1 MLPLTDA
8 VLVRQEKSRLVMSSA
23 KRVILANDSR
33 LLRDMLQRV
42 IDKARQLEVVR
53 QVPDHEELA
62 STIDRFHPEWVIA
75 SLPNELDP
83 WMKAC
88 MKDYPSVGFVFFSP
102 DKNHI
107 KIRSQE
113 SREEARSEVTL
124 KELIQI
130 LETDL
135 QPT

>member
-1 MLPLTDA
+1 
-8 VLVRQEKSRLVMSSA
+8 MSSA
-23 KRVILANDSR
+23 KRVILANGSR

-53 QVPDHEELA
+53 QIPDLQELA

-75 SLPNELDP
+75 SLPLPNELDP

-88 MKDYPSVGFVFFSP
+88 MKDYPSVGFVFLSP
-102 DKNHI
+102 DKNQI
-107 KIRSQE
+107 KIRSQD
-113 SREEARSEVTL
+113 SREEARSDITL

-130 LETDL
+130 LETEL

>member
-1 MLPLTDA
+1 
-8 VLVRQEKSRLVMSSA
+8 MSSA

-42 IDKARQLEVVR
+42 IDKAGHLEVVR
-53 QVPDHEELA
+53 QVPNHQELA

-75 SLPNELDP
+75 SLPLRNQQDP
-83 WMKAC
+83 WMNAC
-88 MKDYPSVGFVFFSP
+88 MKDYPSVRFVFLSP
-102 DKNHI
+102 DRNDI

-113 SREEARSEVTL
+113 SREEACSDITL

-130 LETDL
+130 LEKDL
-135 QPT
+135 QRT